1 MGDAGL
7 LVTVHLAF
15 TRTNGPRHLWFLGF
29 TASNN
34 CDFQE
39 IEVNRTS
46 LRRIAAPG
54 IAALALGMTLSA
66 CGAANE
72 KTTDSGSKS
81 GSDETLSGQLAGAGA
96 SSQEKAQEAW
106 STGFQGA
113 NSGVT
118 LTYDPVGSGDGRKQF
133 IAKGVS
139 FAGSDSSLNDD
150 EGELTAAKE
159 RCGGED
165 PIEVPAYVSPI
176 AVVYN
181 VAGVDSLQLS
191 AKTIAQIFDN
201 KITKWDDPAIAKDNP
216 DAKLPGT
223 AITPVHRS
231 DDSGTTKNFTDY
243 LGKAGEGAWKYDAE
257 DAFPAKGEAA
267 EGTSGVISA
276 VTNGKG
282 TIGYADESQAG
293 DLGKV
298 KVKVGEEYVEPTAEG
313 AAKVVAISPAAED
326 RADVDMAVD
335 LDRTTTEAGAYPV
348 VLLSYLIACQTYD
361 DANEAA
367 LVKAYLEYTVSSE
380 GQDAAAKNAG
390 SAPLDTAVADKAKGI
405 LEKIKAKG

>member
-1 MGDAGL
+1 
-7 LVTVHLAF
+7 
-15 TRTNGPRHLWFLGF
+15 
-29 TASNN
+29 
-34 CDFQE
+34 
-39 IEVNRTS
+39 VNRTS
-46 LRRIAAPG
+46 IRRLAAPA
-54 IAALALGMTLSA
+54 IAALALGMTLTA

-72 KTTDSGSKS
+72 TSS
-81 GSDETLSGQLAGAGA
+81 GSDSSNASSESLSGELAGAGA

-106 STGFQGA
+106 ATGFQGA
-113 NSGVT
+113 HSGVT

-139 FAGSDSSLNDD
+139 FAGSDSYLSDD
-150 EGELTAAKE
+150 EGELSAAKD

-176 AVVYN
+176 AIVYN
-181 VAGVDSLQLS
+181 LEGVDSLQLS
-191 AKTIAQIFDN
+191 AKTIAGIFDN
-201 KITKWDDPAIAKDNP
+201 KITTWNDPAIAAENP
-216 DAKLPGT
+216 DVKLPAT

-243 LGKAGEGAWKYDAE
+243 LAKAGEGAWKHDAQ
-257 DAFPAKGEAA
+257 DAFPTKGEAA
-267 EGTSGVISA
+267 EGTSGVIAA

-293 DLGKV
+293 DLGQV
-298 KVKVGEEYVEPTAEG
+298 KVKVGDQYVAPSAEG
-313 AAKVVAISPAAED
+313 AAKVVASSPAAKG

-335 LDRTTTEAGAYPV
+335 LDRKTTETGAYPV

-367 LVKAYLEYTVSSE
+367 LVKAYLEHTVSDE
-380 GQDAAAKNAG
+380 GQQAAAKHAG
-390 SAPLDTAVADKAKGI
+390 SAPLDPAVADKAKGI
-405 LEKIKAKG
+405 LEKIKAKA

>member
-1 MGDAGL
+1 M
-7 LVTVHLAF
+7 
-15 TRTNGPRHLWFLGF
+15 
-29 TASNN
+29 
-34 CDFQE
+34 
-39 IEVNRTS
+39 NRTS

-72 KTTDSGSKS
+72 DSAS
-81 GSDETLSGQLAGAGA
+81 SDSSNASSESLSGDLAGAGA

-139 FAGSDSSLNDD
+139 FAGSDSYLNDD
-150 EGELTAAKE
+150 EGELSAAKE
-159 RCGGED
+159 RCGGQD

-181 VAGVDSLQLS
+181 LEGVDSLQLS

-201 KITKWDDPAIAKDNP
+201 KITKWNDPAIADENP
-216 DAKLPGT
+216 DADLPDT

-257 DAFPAKGEAA
+257 DAFPVKGEAA

-276 VTNGKG
+276 VTKGKG

-293 DLGKV
+293 DLGQV
-298 KVKVGEEYVEPTAEG
+298 KVKVGEEYRRARAPRARPRWSTT
-313 AAKVVAISPAAED
+313 SPAAEGPRRRRHGRRHRPDHHRGRRLPGRAAVLPD
-326 RADVDMAVD
+326 RLPD
-335 LDRTTTEAGAYPV
+335 LRRRQRGRPGQGLPRLHRLGARARLPQPRTPARHRSTPRCRQGQGHRRKDQGQQ
-348 VLLSYLIACQTYD
+348 LIAQ
-361 DANEAA
+361 AR
-367 LVKAYLEYTVSSE
+367 
-380 GQDAAAKNAG
+380 
-390 SAPLDTAVADKAKGI
+390 
-405 LEKIKAKG
+405 